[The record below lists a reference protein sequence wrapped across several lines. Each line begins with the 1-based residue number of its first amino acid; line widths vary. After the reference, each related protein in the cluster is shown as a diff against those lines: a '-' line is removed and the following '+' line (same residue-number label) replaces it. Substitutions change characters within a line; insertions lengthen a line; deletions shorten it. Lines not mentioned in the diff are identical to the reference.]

1 MENDICEIVVV
12 RHGETVANTQ
22 GVLQG
27 HLDTPLNETGVIQA
41 QAIAERLKNRSF
53 DAIYS
58 SDLQRAANTARAIV
72 AHHSQVDIVYT
83 EELREWNLGDLQG
96 KSYSELNV
104 LYPEIMKAFRKPG
117 GAPPIPG
124 GENIEDFQQR
134 IGSFLDKVAADNPG
148 KKILLVSHGGAMQR
162 MLVHTFGKSEAKN
175 IQPLCA
181 NASMSVFR
189 CIKGQ
194 WQLVTWNDT
203 AHLENIKLHDTLI
216 Y

>member
-12 RHGETVANTQ
+12 RHGETVANKQ

-83 EELREWNLGDLQG
+83 EELREWNLGDRR
-96 KSYSELNV
+96 
-104 LYPEIMKAFRKPG
+104 IR
-117 GAPPIPG
+117 
-124 GENIEDFQQR
+124 QR
-134 IGSFLDKVAADNPG
+134 R
-148 KKILLVSHGGAMQR
+148 Q
-162 MLVHTFGKSEAKN
+162 
-175 IQPLCA
+175 
-181 NASMSVFR
+181 
-189 CIKGQ
+189 
-194 WQLVTWNDT
+194 
-203 AHLENIKLHDTLI
+203 
-216 Y
+216 